1 MPAVPLV
8 EIGKNLHG
16 PCRMNMLEKIQ
27 SHLELLSKSERK
39 VAEVILSTPQTAIH
53 SSIATLAK
61 MADVSEPTV
70 NRFCRRLETKGFPD
84 FKLHLAQ
91 SLANGTPYVNRNVE
105 EDDSVD
111 AYTSK
116 IFESAMAGLEQ
127 VKSSL
132 DVTAVNRAV
141 DLLTQAKKISF
152 FGLGASAAVAHD
164 AMNKFFR
171 FNIPVVYFDDI
182 VMQRMSCMNSSDGD
196 VVVLISHTGRTKSL
210 VEMAQLARENDATVI
225 AITSDGTPLAREA
238 SLALRLDVPEDT
250 DVYMPMVSRI
260 AQLTLIDVLATGFTL
275 RRGEKFRD
283 NLKRVKEAL
292 RESRFDKDERLIN
305 PFR

>member
-1 MPAVPLV
+1 MSDS
-8 EIGKNLHG
+8 
-16 PCRMNMLEKIQ
+16 RYMNTLEKIQ
-27 SHLELLSKSERK
+27 SHLDILSKSERK
-39 VAEVILSTPQTAIH
+39 VAEVILASPQTAIH
-53 SSIATLAK
+53 SSIATLAR

-70 NRFCRRLETKGFPD
+70 NRFCRRLDTKGFPD

-111 AYTSK
+111 AYTNK
-116 IFESAMAGLEQ
+116 IFESVMASLDT
-127 VKSSL
+127 VKASL
-132 DVTAVNRAV
+132 DVAAINRAV

-182 VMQRMSCMNSSDGD
+182 VMQRMSCMNSSEGD
-196 VVVLISHTGRTKSL
+196 VVVLISHTGRTKNL
-210 VEMAQLARENDATVI
+210 VEMAQLARDNDATVI
-225 AITSDGTPLAREA
+225 AITSHDTPLAHA
-238 SLALRLDVPEDT
+238 ATLALLLDVPEDT

-275 RRGEKFRD
+275 RRGDKFRD

-292 RESRFDKDERLIN
+292 KESRFDKGAVIPNNFDA
-305 PFR
+305 

>member
-1 MPAVPLV
+1 MSDS
-8 EIGKNLHG
+8 
-16 PCRMNMLEKIQ
+16 RYMNTLDKIQ

-39 VAEVILSTPQTAIH
+39 VAEVILASPQTAIH
-53 SSIATLAK
+53 SSIATLAR

-70 NRFCRRLETKGFPD
+70 NRFCRRLDTKGFPD

-111 AYTSK
+111 SYTSK
-116 IFESAMAGLEQ
+116 IFESVMA
-127 VKSSL
+127 SL
-132 DVTAVNRAV
+132 DTVKANLDIAAINRAV

-182 VMQRMSCMNSSDGD
+182 VMQRMSCMNSGEGD
-196 VVVLISHTGRTKSL
+196 VVVLISHTGRTKNL
-210 VEMAQLARENDATVI
+210 VEMAHLARENDATVL
-225 AITSDGTPLAREA
+225 AITSRGTPLAQA
-238 SLALRLDVPEDT
+238 ATLALLLDVPEDT

-275 RRGEKFRD
+275 RRGAKFRD

-292 RESRFDKDERLIN
+292 KESRFDKGVVIPNSFDS
-305 PFR
+305 

>member
-1 MPAVPLV
+1 
-8 EIGKNLHG
+8 
-16 PCRMNMLEKIQ
+16 MNTLDKIQ

-39 VAEVILSTPQTAIH
+39 VAEVILASPQTAIH
-53 SSIATLAK
+53 SSIATLAR

-70 NRFCRRLETKGFPD
+70 NRFCRRLDTKGFPD

-111 AYTSK
+111 SYTSK
-116 IFESAMAGLEQ
+116 IFESVMA
-127 VKSSL
+127 SL
-132 DVTAVNRAV
+132 DTVKANLDIAAINRAV

-182 VMQRMSCMNSSDGD
+182 LMQRMSCMNSGEGD
-196 VVVLISHTGRTKSL
+196 VVVLISHTGRTKNL
-210 VEMAQLARENDATVI
+210 VEMAHLARENDATVL
-225 AITSDGTPLAREA
+225 AITSRDTPLAQA
-238 SLALRLDVPEDT
+238 ATLALLLDVPEDT

-275 RRGEKFRD
+275 RRGAKFRD

-292 RESRFDKDERLIN
+292 KESRFDKGVVIPNSFDS
-305 PFR
+305 

>member
-1 MPAVPLV
+1 
-8 EIGKNLHG
+8 
-16 PCRMNMLEKIQ
+16 MNMLEKIQ

>member
-1 MPAVPLV
+1 MSDS
-8 EIGKNLHG
+8 
-16 PCRMNMLEKIQ
+16 RYMNTLEKIQ
-27 SHLELLSKSERK
+27 SHLDILSKSERK
-39 VAEVILSTPQTAIH
+39 VAEVILASPQTAIH
-53 SSIATLAK
+53 SSIATLAR

-70 NRFCRRLETKGFPD
+70 NRFCRRLDTKGFPD

-111 AYTSK
+111 AYTNK
-116 IFESAMAGLEQ
+116 IFESVMASLDT
-127 VKSSL
+127 VKASL
-132 DVTAVNRAV
+132 DVAAINRAV

-182 VMQRMSCMNSSDGD
+182 VMQRMSCMNSSEGD
-196 VVVLISHTGRTKSL
+196 VVVLISHTGRTKNL
-210 VEMAQLARENDATVI
+210 VEMAQLARDNDATVI
-225 AITSDGTPLAREA
+225 AITSHDTPLAHA
-238 SLALRLDVPEDT
+238 ATLALQLDVPEDT

-275 RRGEKFRD
+275 RRGDKFRD

-292 RESRFDKDERLIN
+292 KESRFDKGAVIPNNFDA
-305 PFR
+305 

>member
-1 MPAVPLV
+1 
-8 EIGKNLHG
+8 
-16 PCRMNMLEKIQ
+16 MNTLEKIQ
-27 SHLELLSKSERK
+27 ASLDQLSKSERK
-39 VAEVILSTPQTAIH
+39 VAEVILASPQTAIH

-105 EDDSVD
+105 ETDSVD

-116 IFESAMAGLEQ
+116 IFESAMASLE
-127 VKSSL
+127 VAKNSL
-132 DVTAVNRAV
+132 DMVAVNRAV

-182 VMQRMSCMNSSDGD
+182 VMQRMSCMNSNDGD

-210 VEMAQLARENDATVI
+210 VEMAHLARENDATVI
-225 AITSDGTPLAREA
+225 AITSRDTPLAMEA
-238 SLALRLDVPEDT
+238 TLPLILDVPEDT

-260 AQLTLIDVLATGFTL
+260 AQLTLIDALATGFTL
-275 RRGEKFRD
+275 RRGAKFRD

-292 RESRFDKDERLIN
+292 KESRFDKDLTL
-305 PFR
+305 PHLFD